1 MNITIR
7 REPIE
12 TLAALVPFYEPV
24 GLLDEI
30 EELASELWGDWG
42 PADFETGVFP
52 HTEIHEENGELVVTA
67 ELPGMPKKGLDI
79 TLEGN
84 TLTIKAEKKQERR
97 EKGDEHTS
105 DIREQY
111 YEQYVRSIPLPFTID
126 GDKVSATFRKGVLQL
141 RLPRSEDATTK
152 PVKVKL
158 ETRQP
163 KKLES
168 TTASSE

>member
-1 MNITIR
+1 MNIIIR

-12 TLAALVPFYEPV
+12 TLAALVPFYEPI

-30 EELASELWGDWG
+30 EELASELWRDWG
-42 PADFETGVFP
+42 PANFETRVFP
-52 HTEIHEENGELVVTA
+52 RTEMHEENGELVVKA

-79 TLEGN
+79 TLKGN
-84 TLTIKAEKKQERR
+84 TLTIKAEKKQE
-97 EKGDEHTS
+97 KGDDKTS

-111 YEQYVRSIPLPFTID
+111 YEQYVRSILLPFTID
-126 GDKVSATFRKGVLQL
+126 SNKVSATFRKGVLQL
-141 RLPRSEDATTK
+141 RLPRSDDATAK
-152 PVKVKL
+152 PVKVKV

-163 KKLES
+163 KKLEA

>member
-1 MNITIR
+1 MNIIR

-24 GLLDEI
+24 SVLDEI
-30 EELASELWGDWG
+30 EELASELWRHWEA
-42 PADFETGVFP
+42 ADFETAVFP
-52 HTEIHEENGELVVTA
+52 HTEMHEENGELVVKA

-84 TLTIKAEKKQERR
+84 TLTIKAEKKR
-97 EKGDEHTS
+97 EKGDDKTS

-111 YEQYVRSIPLPFTID
+111 YEQYVRSILLPFTID
-126 GDKVSATFRKGVLQL
+126 SDKVSATFRKGVLQL

-152 PVKVKL
+152 HVKVKL